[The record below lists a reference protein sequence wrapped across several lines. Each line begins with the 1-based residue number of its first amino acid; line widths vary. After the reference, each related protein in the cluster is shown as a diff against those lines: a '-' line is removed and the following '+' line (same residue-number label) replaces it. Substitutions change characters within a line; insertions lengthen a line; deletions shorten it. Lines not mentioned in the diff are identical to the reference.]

1 MFAKEIQK
9 HLTHKAPQL
18 KQQILVKKKM
28 HPSHQISRK
37 FIFAEIKERTLGF
50 GDDPNKVCFII
61 WIYVI
66 WSNAINSCVA
76 TSHNWRK
83 KKAKTLGF
91 SDDPNKVCF
100 IIWIYV
106 IWSNAINSC
115 VATSH
120 NWRKKKAKTLGSSDD
135 PNKVCFIIWIYVIW
149 SNFNFCGFNNLIMHV
164 NIKQEDNWFGDPVIG
179 V

>member
-1 MFAKEIQK
+1 MWLHYTIEE
-9 HLTHKAPQL
+9 
-18 KQQILVKKKM
+18 
-28 HPSHQISRK
+28 RK
-37 FIFAEIKERTLGF
+37 KERTLGF
-50 GDDPNKVCFII
+50 SDDPNKVHFIVWIYVIWSNAINSSVATSHNWRKNPRIQWWSKQSAFYSLVYVIWSNAINSSVATSHNWRKKKERTLGFSDDPNKVRFII

-106 IWSNAINSC
+106 IWSN
-115 VATSH
+115 
-120 NWRKKKAKTLGSSDD
+120 
-135 PNKVCFIIWIYVIW
+135 
-149 SNFNFCGFNNLIMHV
+149 FNFCGFN
-164 NIKQEDNWFGDPVIG
+164 K
-179 V
+179 